1 MSGDLHCHTR
11 LSDGSMGIED
21 IITLAKNRGVDVLAI
36 TDRDCQAATVR
47 GKIIGER
54 NGIKV
59 LPGVEISATDTETGD
74 IIYILCYLPEYPDRL
89 EGLCHK
95 NAAATKRAAQY
106 MMIKAAKLY
115 PVTAEVIKRCAAGST
130 NLYIQHIMHALMECG
145 VTNAIYSELYD
156 ELFSAQSEN
165 SILIKPAYAQVG
177 EVLEAIHAAD
187 GIAVLANPLPD
198 RDEAL
203 IERLI
208 PLGLDGIEVWHP
220 AADRSQSEA
229 LYAFAKARGLLM
241 TGGSD
246 FHGMYNRR
254 PLQIGD
260 HSTPKAK
267 LSELLSFKAQAPGKE
282 KSRQRAGRRYIS
294 LCSGRVPPR
303 DGSCVRLKGM
313 SENAAL

>member
-21 IITLAKNRGVDVLAI
+21 IITLAKNRGVEVLAI
-36 TDRDCQAATVR
+36 TDLDCQAATVR
-47 GKIIGER
+47 GKVLGER

-59 LPGVEISATDTETGD
+59 LPGVELSATDTETGD
-74 IIYILCYLPEYPDRL
+74 IIHILCYLPEYPDRL

-115 PVTAEVIKRCAAGST
+115 PVTADIIKRCASGST
-130 NLYIQHIMHALMECG
+130 NLYVQHIMHALMECG
-145 VTNAIYSELYD
+145 VTDAIYSDLYRK
-156 ELFSAQSEN
+156 LFTPESSG
-165 SILIKPAYAQVG
+165 SILVKPAYAQVG

-187 GIAVLANPLPD
+187 GISVLAKPVPD

-208 PLGLDGIEVWHP
+208 PMGLDGIEVWHP
-220 AADRSQSEA
+220 CADEAQSEA
-229 LYAFAKARGLLM
+229 LFLFAKAKGLLM

-254 PLQIGD
+254 PLQLGD
-260 HSTPKAK
+260 YSTPKAQ
-267 LSELLSFKAQAPGKE
+267 LTEILGFKAKR
-282 KSRQRAGRRYIS
+282 K
-294 LCSGRVPPR
+294 
-303 DGSCVRLKGM
+303 RLAKKAA
-313 SENAAL
+313 SEAEAAMV